1 MNKKHIMRTAVRRRG
16 TTVAAAALS
25 VALVAPFVHP
35 VVAPQHAAVAAAAD
49 VTDANGN
56 YVPAAS
62 GRINDNGEKDGLL
75 YAGLVPEFVDAQQN
89 NPQYVFKVPHLRD
102 AVWNAGKAPEG
113 DTDANGQYIRFR
125 DEALYS
131 QIARIELVGVNG
143 DHQGSFT
150 KRDPKGSEWGLKFKD
165 TKNFPGAGWVPY
177 ASYIQIF
184 LKDGKK
190 IEDLGLPAEGSQVD
204 YYWVRKDGR
213 IFNNSV
219 QHVNIVGK
227 NQLAQ
232 VDGVPSNTFEG
243 TGKDVYHNGISKQ
256 LKYDQEKGSIKS
268 TTTATMAGRNFGGNS
283 YWNWILNEYI
293 SPDVAKHITDVT
305 VYKSDME
312 GNPVKG
318 AKKWKMDFDKETGFA
333 TTATRPELSY
343 KPHEPG
349 IDGKTKDQVWVNMD
363 SIVGIAANATGSFT
377 IEYQLEEGAENLA
390 NSPYGKR
397 IDTTS
402 WISVDFTDKW
412 PKLAPN
418 DDKQDG
424 GAEPTRLKN
433 TLKSDYLNI
442 ADSDGD
448 GLTNDYER
456 ELGTDSS
463 KADTDGD
470 GVRDD
475 VEILTDKTDPL
486 DPKSFKPAA
495 PKPAASTVSPD
506 AESFSGTIKREQD
519 KDSQGKDIPLLD
531 VTNAEAAPVKI
542 VAVPTNKL
550 KEDEDGNLNYEA
562 ADAIDVASL
571 DDVAAIE
578 KGDFQSGKLELENG
592 TKYTLVAESPN
603 GERTKGGEF
612 EVTDQAPEPTA
623 APTIDTV
630 KADDKKVTVKAPEGS
645 EVKVALPSG
654 TEVTATEDPD
664 NPGTFT
670 ADIPADEE
678 LAEGD
683 EISAVATEDGKNPS
697 EPATTTVAKADAT
710 PTDPE
715 TPDAE
720 ENYGVDY
727 PALENLVVDGD
738 NATAKVA
745 PTLTLNGEAV
755 DTLPADA
762 EFKADTSNAPKG
774 TEVTFDDKGVAS
786 ISVPKQE
793 PGAPAKAFEL
803 PVTATINGKE
813 YTDTIVVQVPA
824 GDEKPA
830 PKDLVVDKI
839 KGQESWSDED
849 ITPIK
854 VQAKT
859 ADGADLSNPTYELQ
873 NAPEG
878 ISIDPSTGEITGT
891 PKYDKGA
898 ADLVTEDGNA
908 VYNVTVK
915 VTDGDSTGTQTFPLV
930 VKDATADSDNDG
942 LTDKEEAEKGT
953 DPKKAD
959 TDGDGVND
967 GDEVKNGTDPLKA
980 DTPDKPAK
988 DSDGDGVTDEQE
1000 AADGTDPNKAD
1011 SDGDG
1016 LNDGEEKKL
1025 GTDPLKAD
1033 TDGDGLSDKE
1043 ELDGSKNNKYDNK
1056 PTDPTK
1062 ADSDGDGLTDRTE
1075 IEIGTDPNKAD
1086 TDGDGVNDGDE
1097 VKAGTNPTVKD
1108 EAPEEPAK
1116 DSDGDGVTDEQE
1128 AADGTDPNKADS
1140 DGDGLNDGEEKQRG
1154 TDPNKADS
1162 DGDGVNDGDEIA
1174 DGTDPLKSDSD
1185 DDGLNDGEEK
1195 EKGTDPLKADTD
1207 GDGLSDK
1214 QELDGSE
1221 NGKYNNE
1228 PTDPKKADSDGDGLT
1243 DRTETELGTDPNKA
1257 DTDGDGVNDGD
1268 EVKAGTNPN
1277 AKDEAPE
1284 EPAKDS
1290 DGDGVTDEQE
1300 KADGTDP
1307 NKADSDGDGL
1317 SDGEEKELGTDP
1329 TKADSDGDGVEDGQE
1344 VTDGTDPLKADT
1356 DGDGLSDGE
1365 EKELGSD
1372 PTKTDS
1378 DGDGLSDAE
1387 EKEKGTDPT
1396 KADTDGD
1403 GLTDKEEL
1411 DGSKNTEH
1419 GNEPTDP
1426 KKADSDGDG
1435 LTDRSEIEIGTDP
1448 NVADTDGDGTNDG
1461 DEVKAG
1467 TNPNGKDEPAP
1478 EQPKVAVEGADKPNT
1493 VNPTDDEQSTGV
1505 KVENPTGKTT
1515 VTAKDEDGKGVP
1527 AKIDP
1532 ETGEI
1537 LVTPGEGVDGP
1548 ITVTVEDPSLDEPVK
1563 AEVPVDGHE
1572 KGKDDNNS
1580 ENTGGTPTD
1589 PTDPTDPSDDSAK
1602 DSDGDGVSDKQEAED
1617 GTDPNKADS
1626 DGDGLSDGQEKEHG
1640 TDPNKAD
1647 TDGDGVNDGDEVKN
1661 GTDPKNTD
1669 SDGDGLTDG
1678 EEKEKGTD
1686 PLKADSDGDGLTDK
1700 QELDGSENGK
1710 YGNEPTDPTEADS
1723 DKDGLTDR
1731 TEVEI
1736 GTNPNEADTDGDG
1749 VNDGDEVKAGT
1760 NPTVANE
1767 TPDDTAKDSDGD
1779 GVSDDQEAEDG
1790 TDPNKAD
1797 SDGDGLSDGEE
1808 KEHGTDPNEADTD
1821 GDGVNDGDEV
1831 KAGTDPKNTDSDGDG
1846 LTDGEEKEK
1855 GTDPLK
1861 ADSDGDGLTDK
1872 QELDGSENGKYGNEP
1887 TDPTEAD
1894 SDNDGL
1900 TDRTEVEIGTN
1911 PNEAD
1916 TDGDG
1921 VNDGD
1926 EVKAGTN
1933 PLEKDE
1939 TPGKDNGEE
1948 TTKPSVDP
1956 VNEGD
1961 KDISGEAQPGTDV
1974 TVTVEDK
1981 DGNKKSE
1988 SKDSAGDDGKWTVS
2002 PEEPVKEGDK
2012 VVVTDQDG
2020 NKETTTVGSKADDG
2034 ATATKPSVDPV
2045 NEDDKDISG
2054 EAKPGTDVTVTVEDK
2069 DGNKKSESKDSAGD
2083 DGKWTVSPEEP
2094 VKEGDKVVVTDQDG
2108 NKETTTVGSK
2118 TDDGATA
2125 TKPSIDKVTEGD
2137 KKISGTAKPGTEVS
2151 VTVTD
2156 KDGKDTTKT
2165 VTADKDGKWSVTP
2178 GVDLKEGDKVT
2189 VKDQDGN
2196 EETVTVAGQDAP
2208 TVPGGS
2214 ALPGL
2219 SSGSSNV
2226 DWKRCAPAA
2235 AGVGIPLLFL
2245 LPIGLASQMNIP
2257 GFSPLVKQVSAQI
2270 DGINRQ
2276 LGAQNTALQ
2285 KQLGIYNGPLARQA
2299 NQINLMLQKSEAG
2312 RVGGGIALAA
2322 AGALALG
2329 LVANACSPN
2338 GGSSSSSK

>member
-1 MNKKHIMRTAVRRRG
+1 MNEKHIMRTAVRRRG

-35 VVAPQHAAVAAAAD
+35 VVAPQNAAVAAAAD
-49 VTDANGN
+49 ITDANGN
-56 YVPAAS
+56 YVPADS
-62 GRINDNGEKDGLL
+62 GRINDNGEEDGLL

-623 APTIDTV
+623 APTIGPV
-630 KADDKKVTVKAPEGS
+630 KADDTKVTVKAPEGS
-645 EVKVALPSG
+645 EVKVTLPSG

-670 ADIPADEE
+670 ADIPADEK

-697 EPATTTVAKADAT
+697 EPATTTVAKADAA
-710 PTDPE
+710 PTDLE

-720 ENYGVDY
+720 KNYGVDY
-727 PALENLVVDGD
+727 PALENLAVDGD

-762 EFKADTSNAPKG
+762 EFKADTSNAPEG

-803 PVTATINGKE
+803 PVTATIDGKE

-839 KGQESWSDED
+839 KGQESWSDEN

-854 VQAKT
+854 VEAKT

-930 VKDATADSDNDG
+930 VKNATADSDNDG

-1075 IEIGTDPNKAD
+1075 
-1086 TDGDGVNDGDE
+1086 
-1097 VKAGTNPTVKD
+1097 
-1108 EAPEEPAK
+1108 
-1116 DSDGDGVTDEQE
+1116 
-1128 AADGTDPNKADS
+1128 
-1140 DGDGLNDGEEKQRG
+1140 
-1154 TDPNKADS
+1154 
-1162 DGDGVNDGDEIA
+1162 
-1174 DGTDPLKSDSD
+1174 
-1185 DDGLNDGEEK
+1185 
-1195 EKGTDPLKADTD
+1195 
-1207 GDGLSDK
+1207 
-1214 QELDGSE
+1214 
-1221 NGKYNNE
+1221 
-1228 PTDPKKADSDGDGLT
+1228 
-1243 DRTETELGTDPNKA
+1243 TELGTDPNKA

-1372 PTKTDS
+1372 PTKADS

-1403 GLTDKEEL
+1403 GLSDKEEL

-1435 LTDRSEIEIGTDP
+1435 LNDRTEIEIGTDP

-1467 TNPNGKDEPAP
+1467 TNPTGKDEPAP

-1532 ETGEI
+1532 ETGEV

-1589 PTDPTDPSDDSAK
+1589 PTDPTDPSDDSEK
-1602 DSDGDGVSDKQEAED
+1602 DSDGDGVSDEQELAD

-1760 NPTVANE
+1760 NP
-1767 TPDDTAKDSDGD
+1767 
-1779 GVSDDQEAEDG
+1779 
-1790 TDPNKAD
+1790 
-1797 SDGDGLSDGEE
+1797 
-1808 KEHGTDPNEADTD
+1808 
-1821 GDGVNDGDEV
+1821 
-1831 KAGTDPKNTDSDGDG
+1831 
-1846 LTDGEEKEK
+1846 
-1855 GTDPLK
+1855 
-1861 ADSDGDGLTDK
+1861 
-1872 QELDGSENGKYGNEP
+1872 
-1887 TDPTEAD
+1887 
-1894 SDNDGL
+1894 
-1900 TDRTEVEIGTN
+1900 
-1911 PNEAD
+1911 
-1916 TDGDG
+1916 
-1921 VNDGD
+1921 
-1926 EVKAGTN
+1926 
-1933 PLEKDE
+1933 LEKDE

-1961 KDISGEAQPGTDV
+1961 KDISGEA
-1974 TVTVEDK
+1974 
-1981 DGNKKSE
+1981 
-1988 SKDSAGDDGKWTVS
+1988 
-2002 PEEPVKEGDK
+2002 
-2012 VVVTDQDG
+2012 
-2020 NKETTTVGSKADDG
+2020 
-2034 ATATKPSVDPV
+2034 
-2045 NEDDKDISG
+2045 
-2054 EAKPGTDVTVTVEDK
+2054 KPGSDVTVTVEDK

-2137 KKISGTAKPGTEVS
+2137 KEITGTAKPGTEVS

-2156 KDGKDTTKT
+2156 KDGKKTTKT
-2165 VTADKDGKWSVTP
+2165 ITADKDGKWSVTP

-2208 TVPGGS
+2208 TVPGAP

-2219 SSGSSNV
+2219 SSGSSHV

-2276 LGAQNTALQ
+2276 LGAQNAALQ
-2285 KQLGIYNGPLARQA
+2285 KQLGIFNGPLARQA
-2299 NQINLMLQKSEAG
+2299 NQINVMLQKSEAG

>member
-49 VTDANGN
+49 VTDTNGN

-75 YAGLVPEFVDAQQN
+75 YAGLVPEFTDAQQN
-89 NPQYVFKVPHLRD
+89 NPQYVFKVPHLRN

-150 KRDPKGSEWGLKFKD
+150 KRDPKGSEWGLKFED

-318 AKKWKMDFDKETGFA
+318 AKKWKMDFDKETGLA

-343 KPHEPG
+343 LPHEPG

-363 SIVGIAANATGSFT
+363 SIVGIAANATGSYT

-412 PKLAPN
+412 PKALPN
-418 DDKQDG
+418 DEKQDG
-424 GAEPTRLKN
+424 GAKPTLLRS
-433 TLKSDYLNI
+433 TLKSDFLNI

-531 VTNAEAAPVKI
+531 VTNADAAPVKI
-542 VAVPTNKL
+542 VAVPANKL
-550 KEDEDGNLNYEA
+550 SEDEDGKPTF
-562 ADAIDVASL
+562 DAKDAVDVATL
-571 DDVAAIE
+571 GDVAAIE

-720 ENYGVDY
+720 KNYGVDY
-727 PALENLVVDGD
+727 PALENLAVDGD

-859 ADGADLSNPTYELQ
+859 ADGAELSNPTYELQ

-878 ISIDPSTGEITGT
+878 ISIDPKTGEITGT
-891 PKYDKGA
+891 PKYDKDA

-953 DPKKAD
+953 
-959 TDGDGVND
+959 N
-967 GDEVKNGTDPLKA
+967 
-980 DTPDKPAK
+980 
-988 DSDGDGVTDEQE
+988 
-1000 AADGTDPNKAD
+1000 PN
-1011 SDGDG
+1011 
-1016 LNDGEEKKL
+1016 E
-1025 GTDPLKAD
+1025 
-1033 TDGDGLSDKE
+1033 
-1043 ELDGSKNNKYDNK
+1043 
-1056 PTDPTK
+1056 
-1062 ADSDGDGLTDRTE
+1062 
-1075 IEIGTDPNKAD
+1075 AD

-1108 EAPEEPAK
+1108 ETPEEPAK

-1128 AADGTDPNKADS
+1128 EADGTDPNKADS
-1140 DGDGLNDGEEKQRG
+1140 DGDGLSDGEEKELG
-1154 TDPNKADS
+1154 TDPTKADS
-1162 DGDGVNDGDEIA
+1162 DDDGVNDGDEVKN
-1174 DGTDPLKSDSD
+1174 GTDPKNADSD
-1185 DDGLNDGEEK
+1185 GDGLNDGEEK

-1214 QELDGSE
+1214 EELDGSK
-1221 NGKYNNE
+1221 NTKYDNK
-1228 PTDPKKADSDGDGLT
+1228 PTDPTKEDSDGDGLT
-1243 DRTETELGTDPNKA
+1243 DRTEIEIGTDPNVA
-1257 DTDGDGVNDGD
+1257 DTDDDGVNDGD
-1268 EVKAGTNPN
+1268 EVKAGTNPTV
-1277 AKDEAPE
+1277 KDETPE
-1284 EPAKDS
+1284 ESAKDS

-1300 KADGTDP
+1300 EADGTDP

-1317 SDGEEKELGTDP
+1317 SDGEEKERGTDP

-1356 DGDGLSDGE
+1356 DGDGLNDGE

-1372 PTKTDS
+1372 PTKADS
-1378 DGDGLSDAE
+1378 DGDGLSDSE
-1387 EKEKGTDPT
+1387 EKEKGTDPA

-1403 GLTDKEEL
+1403 GLSDKEEL
-1411 DGSKNTEH
+1411 DGSKNSKYD
-1419 GNEPTDP
+1419 NKPTDP
-1426 KKADSDGDG
+1426 TKADSDGDG
-1435 LTDRSEIEIGTDP
+1435 LTDRTEIEIGTDP
-1448 NVADTDGDGTNDG
+1448 NVADTDDDGTNDG

-1467 TNPNGKDEPAP
+1467 TNPTAKDEDGA
-1478 EQPKVAVEGADKPNT
+1478 EQPKVSVEGADKPST

-1515 VTAKDEDGKGVP
+1515 VTAKNEDGKGIP

-1580 ENTGGTPTD
+1580 ENSGGTPTD
-1589 PTDPTDPSDDSAK
+1589 PTDPTDPSDDSEKDSDGDGVSDEQEAEDGTDPNKVDSDGDGLTDGQEKEHGTDPNKADSDDDGVNDGDEVKNGTDPKNADSDGDGLNDGEEKEKGTDPNKADSDGDGLTDKQELDGSENGKYNNEPTDPTKADSDEDGLTDRTEIEIGTNPNEADTDGDGVNDGDEVKDGTNPTVADETPDDTAK
-1602 DSDGDGVSDKQEAED
+1602 DSDGDGVSDEQETED
-1617 GTDPNKADS
+1617 DTDPNKADS
-1626 DGDGLSDGQEKEHG
+1626 DGDGLSDGEEKELG
-1640 TDPNKAD
+1640 TDPTKAD

-1661 GTDPKNTD
+1661 GTDPKNAD

-1686 PLKADSDGDGLTDK
+1686 PLKADTDGDGLTDK
-1700 QELDGSENGK
+1700 QELDGSENGE
-1710 YGNEPTDPTEADS
+1710 YNNEPTDPTKADS
-1723 DKDGLTDR
+1723 DEDGLTDR
-1731 TEVEI
+1731 TEIEN
-1736 GTNPNEADTDGDG
+1736 GTNPNEADSDGDG

-1760 NPTVANE
+1760 NPTDK
-1767 TPDDTAKDSDGD
+1767 DDFP
-1779 GVSDDQEAEDG
+1779 G
-1790 TDPNKAD
+1790 T
-1797 SDGDGLSDGEE
+1797 
-1808 KEHGTDPNEADTD
+1808 
-1821 GDGVNDGDEV
+1821 
-1831 KAGTDPKNTDSDGDG
+1831 
-1846 LTDGEEKEK
+1846 
-1855 GTDPLK
+1855 
-1861 ADSDGDGLTDK
+1861 
-1872 QELDGSENGKYGNEP
+1872 
-1887 TDPTEAD
+1887 
-1894 SDNDGL
+1894 
-1900 TDRTEVEIGTN
+1900 
-1911 PNEAD
+1911 
-1916 TDGDG
+1916 
-1921 VNDGD
+1921 
-1926 EVKAGTN
+1926 
-1933 PLEKDE
+1933 
-1939 TPGKDNGEE
+1939 DNGEE
-1948 TTKPSVDP
+1948 TTKPSIDPVNEGDKDISGEAKPGSDVTVTVEDEDGNKKSESKDTAGDDGKWTVAPEEPVKEGDKVVVTDQDGNKETTTVGSKTDDGATATKPSVDP

-1961 KDISGEAQPGTDV
+1961 KDISGEVKPGSDV

-2034 ATATKPSVDPV
+2034 ATATKPS
-2045 NEDDKDISG
+2045 
-2054 EAKPGTDVTVTVEDK
+2054 
-2069 DGNKKSESKDSAGD
+2069 
-2083 DGKWTVSPEEP
+2083 
-2094 VKEGDKVVVTDQDG
+2094 
-2108 NKETTTVGSK
+2108 
-2118 TDDGATA
+2118 
-2125 TKPSIDKVTEGD
+2125 IDKVTEGD
-2137 KKISGTAKPGTEVS
+2137 KKITGTAKPGTEVS

-2208 TVPGGS
+2208 TVPGAP

-2235 AGVGIPLLFL
+2235 VGVGIPLLFL

-2276 LGAQNTALQ
+2276 LGAQNAALQ
-2285 KQLGIYNGPLARQA
+2285 KQLGIFNGPLARQA
-2299 NQINLMLQKSEAG
+2299 NQINVMLQKSEAG

>member
-56 YVPAAS
+56 YVPAAA
-62 GRINDNGEKDGLL
+62 GRVNDNGEKDGLL

-343 KPHEPG
+343 IPHG
-349 IDGKTKDQVWVNMD
+349 ADIDAKTKDQVWVNMD

-433 TLKSDYLNI
+433 TLKSDFLNI

-542 VAVPTNKL
+542 IAVPTNKL

-645 EVKVALPSG
+645 EVKVTLPSG

-803 PVTATINGKE
+803 PVTATINGQE

-859 ADGADLSNPTYELQ
+859 ADGAELSNPTYELQ

-878 ISIDPSTGEITGT
+878 ISIDPKTGEITGT
-891 PKYDKGA
+891 PKYDKDA

-953 DPKKAD
+953 
-959 TDGDGVND
+959 N
-967 GDEVKNGTDPLKA
+967 
-980 DTPDKPAK
+980 
-988 DSDGDGVTDEQE
+988 
-1000 AADGTDPNKAD
+1000 PN
-1011 SDGDG
+1011 
-1016 LNDGEEKKL
+1016 E
-1025 GTDPLKAD
+1025 
-1033 TDGDGLSDKE
+1033 
-1043 ELDGSKNNKYDNK
+1043 
-1056 PTDPTK
+1056 
-1062 ADSDGDGLTDRTE
+1062 
-1075 IEIGTDPNKAD
+1075 AD

-1108 EAPEEPAK
+1108 ETPEEPAK

-1140 DGDGLNDGEEKQRG
+1140 DGDGLNDGDEKKLG
-1154 TDPNKADS
+1154 TDPLKADS
-1162 DGDGVNDGDEIA
+1162 DGDG
-1174 DGTDPLKSDSD
+1174 LK
-1185 DDGLNDGEEK
+1185 DGEEK
-1195 EKGTDPLKADTD
+1195 DKGTDPLKADTD

-1214 QELDGSE
+1214 EELDGSK
-1221 NGKYNNE
+1221 NAKYDNK
-1228 PTDPKKADSDGDGLT
+1228 PTDPTKADSDGDGLT
-1243 DRTETELGTDPNKA
+1243 DRTEIEIGTDPNVA

-1268 EVKAGTNPN
+1268 EVKAGTNPTV
-1277 AKDEAPE
+1277 KEETPE

-1317 SDGEEKELGTDP
+1317 SDGEEKERGTDP

-1372 PTKTDS
+1372 PTKADS

-1435 LTDRSEIEIGTDP
+1435 LTDRTEIEIGTDP
-1448 NVADTDGDGTNDG
+1448 NVADTDGDGVNDG

-1467 TNPNGKDEPAP
+1467 TNPTGKDEPAP

-1515 VTAKDEDGKGVP
+1515 VTAKDEDGKSVP

-1563 AEVPVDGHE
+1563 VEVPVKDHE

-1580 ENTGGTPTD
+1580 ENSGGSPTD
-1589 PTDPTDPSDDSAK
+1589 PTDPTDPSDDSEK

-1617 GTDPNKADS
+1617 GTDPDKADS
-1626 DGDGLSDGQEKEHG
+1626 DGDGLTDGQEKEHG

-1686 PLKADSDGDGLTDK
+1686 PLKADT
-1700 QELDGSENGK
+1700 
-1710 YGNEPTDPTEADS
+1710 
-1723 DKDGLTDR
+1723 
-1731 TEVEI
+1731 
-1736 GTNPNEADTDGDG
+1736 
-1749 VNDGDEVKAGT
+1749 
-1760 NPTVANE
+1760 
-1767 TPDDTAKDSDGD
+1767 
-1779 GVSDDQEAEDG
+1779 
-1790 TDPNKAD
+1790 
-1797 SDGDGLSDGEE
+1797 
-1808 KEHGTDPNEADTD
+1808 
-1821 GDGVNDGDEV
+1821 
-1831 KAGTDPKNTDSDGDG
+1831 
-1846 LTDGEEKEK
+1846 
-1855 GTDPLK
+1855 
-1861 ADSDGDGLTDK
+1861 DGDGLTDK

-1916 TDGDG
+1916 TDRDG

-1933 PLEKDE
+1933 PLDE
-1939 TPGKDNGEE
+1939 GDFPGKDNGEE

-1961 KDISGEAQPGTDV
+1961 KDISGEVKPGSDV

-2045 NEDDKDISG
+2045 NEGDKDISG
-2054 EAKPGTDVTVTVEDK
+2054 EVKPGSDVTVTVEDK

-2118 TDDGATA
+2118 ADDGATA

-2137 KKISGTAKPGTEVS
+2137 KKITGTAKPGTEVS

-2208 TVPGGS
+2208 TVPGAP

-2235 AGVGIPLLFL
+2235 VGVGIPLLFL

-2276 LGAQNTALQ
+2276 LGAQNAALQ
-2285 KQLGIYNGPLARQA
+2285 KQLGIFNGPLARQA
-2299 NQINLMLQKSEAG
+2299 NQINVMLQKSEAG

>member
-49 VTDANGN
+49 VTDTNGN

-131 QIARIELVGVNG
+131 QIARIELVGVEG

-150 KRDPKGSEWGLKFKD
+150 KRDPKGSEWGLKFED

-190 IEDLGLPAEGSQVD
+190 VEDLGLPAEGSQVD

-243 TGKDVYHNGISKQ
+243 TGKRVYHNGISKQ

-312 GNPVKG
+312 GNPLPN
-318 AKKWKMDFDKETGFA
+318 AKKWKMDFDKETGLA

-343 KPHEPG
+343 LPHEPG

-363 SIVGIAANATGSFT
+363 SIVGIAANATGSYT

-412 PKLAPN
+412 PKLAPD

-424 GAEPTRLKN
+424 GAEPTLLRN
-433 TLKSDYLNI
+433 TLKSDFLNI

-531 VTNAEAAPVKI
+531 VTNADAAPVKI
-542 VAVPTNKL
+542 VAVPANKL
-550 KEDEDGNLNYEA
+550 SEDEDGKPTF
-562 ADAIDVASL
+562 DAKDAVDVATL
-571 DDVAAIE
+571 GDVAAIE

-623 APTIDTV
+623 APTIDPV

-645 EVKVALPSG
+645 EVKVTLPSG

-670 ADIPADEE
+670 ADIPADEK

-720 ENYGVDY
+720 KNYGVDY
-727 PALENLVVDGD
+727 PALENLAVDGD

-762 EFKADTSNAPKG
+762 EFKADTSNAPEG

-803 PVTATINGKE
+803 PVTATIDGKE

-839 KGQESWSDED
+839 KGQESWSDEK

-930 VKDATADSDNDG
+930 VKNATADSDNDG

-980 DTPDKPAK
+980 DTPEEPVK

-1016 LNDGEEKKL
+1016 LSDGEEKEL
-1025 GTDPLKAD
+1025 GTDPTKAD

-1515 VTAKDEDGKGVP
+1515 VTAKDEDGKGVS

-1580 ENTGGTPTD
+1580 ENSGGTPTD
-1589 PTDPTDPSDDSAK
+1589 PTDPTDPSDDSEK

-1626 DGDGLSDGQEKEHG
+1626 DGDGLSDGKEKEHG
-1640 TDPNKAD
+1640 TDPTKAD
-1647 TDGDGVNDGDEVKN
+1647 TDGDGTNDGDEVKD

-1678 EEKEKGTD
+1678 EEQEKGTD

-1736 GTNPNEADTDGDG
+1736 STNPNEADTDGDG

-1779 GVSDDQEAEDG
+1779 GVSDEQEAEDG

-1797 SDGDGLSDGEE
+1797 SDGDGLTDGQE

-1887 TDPTEAD
+1887 TDPSEAD
-1894 SDNDGL
+1894 SDKDGL
-1900 TDRTEVEIGTN
+1900 TDRTEIEIGTN

-1948 TTKPSVDP
+1948 TTKPSIDP

-1961 KDISGEAQPGTDV
+1961 KDISGEAKPGSDV

-1988 SKDSAGDDGKWTVS
+1988 SKDTV
-2002 PEEPVKEGDK
+2002 
-2012 VVVTDQDG
+2012 
-2020 NKETTTVGSKADDG
+2020 
-2034 ATATKPSVDPV
+2034 
-2045 NEDDKDISG
+2045 
-2054 EAKPGTDVTVTVEDK
+2054 
-2069 DGNKKSESKDSAGD
+2069 GD

-2118 TDDGATA
+2118 TDDGATT

-2137 KKISGTAKPGTEVS
+2137 KEITGTAKPGTEVS